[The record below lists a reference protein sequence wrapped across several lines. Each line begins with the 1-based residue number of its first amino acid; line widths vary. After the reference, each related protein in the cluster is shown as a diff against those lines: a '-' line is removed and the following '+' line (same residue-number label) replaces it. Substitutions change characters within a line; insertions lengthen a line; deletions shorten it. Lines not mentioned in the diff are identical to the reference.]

1 MFGNAMPVGY
11 ARRMITAMRRLAG
24 TWFAKALFVLL
35 ILSFAVWG
43 IEDMIRNI
51 GRDTAVARV
60 GGEAIEVQEAQ
71 EAATRELQ
79 RITRQLQGAF
89 TPDARIRRAVAEQ
102 AVESLVIDR
111 VQRQEARR
119 LGIAVPDE
127 AVRAYVFRI
136 PGFAGAD
143 GRFSR
148 EAFNQFLRQNDL
160 TEGAFLAL
168 LRADLQRQQ
177 LSGAVRAGAATP
189 AVLGERLLAWQL
201 ERRTAT
207 LVELPWA
214 DAPEPAEPTE
224 AQLARFHENN
234 ARAFS
239 TPETREVAVAVLNAQ
254 RMMAQVSVSER
265 EVEDYFAA
273 NRARWSTPER
283 REIFQAIV
291 PSEDAAAA
299 LAAQWREGAEF
310 PAIEAAAAAAGG
322 GATALGVMARDDLP
336 VPALAEAGFAL
347 AAGAVS
353 APVRTPFGWHVLR
366 IGTVQPGSERA
377 LDEVRE
383 EIRTTIATEKAADE
397 AFDRANRVEDAL
409 AGGATVA
416 EVARRF
422 DLGFAELR
430 LDAQGRTPDGAD
442 AALPVA
448 DAARAAAIRAIF
460 AAERGAAPRFT
471 EGEWGFMALDLREV
485 TPPAL
490 IPLAEVRDA
499 VREAFVADAK
509 RRFQEERA
517 AGLLAAV
524 RAGTPL
530 ADAAQAVGA
539 NPEEIGPFG
548 RQPGGGNPMPREV
561 LAPAFELRGTDAT
574 MVQLPRSFA
583 VVQLL
588 SIIPTEP
595 AGAAEALA
603 RLRGELAQAMADDL
617 EAQHQA
623 ALRARAEIRV
633 NPRLVQ
639 QIAGGTQ

>member
-1 MFGNAMPVGY
+1 
-11 ARRMITAMRRLAG
+11 MITAMRRLAG

-51 GRDTAVARV
+51 GRETAVARV
-60 GGEAIEVQEAQ
+60 GGESIEAQEAQ

-79 RITRQLQGAF
+79 RITRQLQGSF

-102 AVESLVIDR
+102 AVESLVLDR

-119 LGIAVPDE
+119 MGVAVPDE
-127 AVRAYVFRI
+127 AVRSYIFRI
-136 PGFAGAD
+136 PGFHGAD

-148 EAFNQFLRQNDL
+148 DIFNQFLRQNEL
-160 TEGAFLAL
+160 TEAGFLAL
-168 LRADLQRQQ
+168 LRADLARQQ
-177 LSGAVRAGAATP
+177 LSGAVRAGAAVP
-189 AVLGERLLAWQL
+189 EALAGRLLAWQL

-214 DAPEPAEPTE
+214 DAPEPEEPTE
-224 AQLARFHENN
+224 AQLSRFHENN
-234 ARAFS
+234 AGRFS
-239 TPETREVAVAVLNAQ
+239 TPEYREVAVAVLNAA
-254 RMMAQVSVSER
+254 RMMAQVEVSER
-265 EVEDYFAA
+265 EIEDFFAA
-273 NRARWSTPER
+273 NRARWAMPER
-283 REIFQAIV
+283 REVFQAIV
-291 PSEDAAAA
+291 PAEEAATA

-310 PAIEAAAAAAGG
+310 PAIEAAALAAGG
-322 GATALGVMARDDLP
+322 AATALGVVTREELP

-353 APVRTPFGWHVLR
+353 SPVRTTFGWHVLR
-366 IGTVQPGSERA
+366 VGTVQAGSERPLA
-377 LDEVRE
+377 EVRD
-383 EIRTTIATEKAADE
+383 EIRTAIATDKAADE

-422 DLGFAELR
+422 ELGFAEAR
-430 LDAQGRTPDGAD
+430 LDARGNAPDGAE

-448 DAARAAAIRAIF
+448 EAARPAALRAIF
-460 AAERGAAPRFT
+460 AAERGAAPRFQ
-471 EGEWGFMALDLREV
+471 EGEWGFMAVEVKEV

-490 IPLAEVRDA
+490 IPLAEVREQ
-499 VREAFVADAK
+499 VREAVIAEAR

-517 AGLLAAV
+517 AALLAAV
-524 RAGTPL
+524 RGGTAL
-530 ADAAQAVGA
+530 AEAARAIGA

-588 SIIPTEP
+588 SVIPADATA
-595 AGAAEALA
+595 AGEALA
-603 RLRGELAQAMADDL
+603 TLRGQAAQAMAEDL
-617 EAQHQA
+617 EVQYQA
-623 ALRARAEIRV
+623 ALRSRADVRI

-639 QIAGGTQ
+639 QIAGSGQ